1 MDIGNLISG
10 SSAFSKSSLNIWKF
24 SVHELLKPGLE
35 NFERYFVS
43 MWDECNCVVVW
54 TLFGIAFLWHWNKN
68 TFSSPVTTA
77 EFSKFAG
84 ILSEAWSSLT
94 EIPSPPLTWFAV
106 MLPKACLT
114 SDSRMFGS
122 RWVITPLWLSGSLRS
137 FLYSSS
143 VYSCHLFLISSD
155 FPCGSAGKESAC
167 NVEDLGSIP
176 GLERFPWRG
185 ERLFT
190 PVFCPREFHGLYS
203 PWGCKE
209 SDTTEWLSL
218 THV

>member
-1 MDIGNLISG
+1 
-10 SSAFSKSSLNIWKF
+10 
-24 SVHELLKPGLE
+24 
-35 NFERYFVS
+35 

-176 GLERFPWRG
+176 GLGRSPEEGNSYPLQYSG
-185 ERLFT
+185 LENSIDST
-190 PVFCPREFHGLYS
+190 VHGLATS
-203 PWGCKE
+203 W
-209 SDTTEWLSL
+209 TWLLLSL
-218 THV
+218 SNKTNSVCRWHSLIYMKS